1 MKKLLTLA
9 IGLMMANF
17 SVNAQNCD
25 FTYTAD
31 ASTGNYT
38 FFAPS
43 NFSPLLYS
51 FYWSFEN
58 GTVYENGIN
67 PSHTYANNMADN
79 VTLNVHQNSPDS
91 ILICSSTMQIIIL
104 VDSSGTENCFIE
116 YTPTISLPYTFGFI
130 VPGATGQ
137 VFWDFGDNTGSN
149 ELNPIHTFSG
159 SGTWLVCAE
168 VVQGGITCYTCID
181 VYIAE
186 DSTINNDP
194 CNSTFYASTSALT
207 GYYIPTG
214 YNNSVSTN
222 YSWSF
227 GDGGTSTE
235 IYPYHVYNQSGFY
248 DVCLSVSNA
257 LGCLNTSCKTVF
269 IPSNNPFPQDS
280 SCFAGFVIS
289 QENPFEVNIVNITT
303 GNDLTFSWTVS
314 SSFISVTGTGPY
326 PTIQVSETGS
336 FLVCVTVSNSAGC
349 SATFCDSLF
358 VDENGNIGGKV
369 SAAGFTI
376 NVLSPQLI
384 TGYTTMGM
392 NESELENVS
401 FYPNPFNDVLNISSS
416 SSDLKGYE
424 IISIEGKKVQQGAIL
439 GKSQT
444 VNTSDLGKG
453 IYLLNVID
461 KAGNQKVQKIVKN

>member
-149 ELNPIHTFSG
+149 ELNPIHTFPG
-159 SGTWLVCAE
+159 SGTWSVCAT

-181 VYIAE
+181 VYIAG
-186 DSTINNDP
+186 DTTIVNPSCSAD
-194 CNSTFYASTSALT
+194 FYASTSALT

-214 YNNSVSTN
+214 YANNDS
-222 YSWSF
+222 YSWDF
-227 GDGGTSTE
+227 GDGSSSLE
-235 IYPYHVYNQSGFY
+235 MYPYHTYEVAGLY
-248 DVCLSVSNA
+248 DVCLLVWSENCFENFCQQVLIPQTNEIPIDSLCNA
-257 LGCLNTSCKTVF
+257 Y
-269 IPSNNPFPQDS
+269 
-280 SCFAGFVIS
+280 FVVS

-336 FLVCVTVSNSAGC
+336 FLVCVTATNSAGC
-349 SATFCDSLF
+349 SATLCDSLF
-358 VDENGNIGGKV
+358 VAENGNIGGKV